1 MRDCDIEFTWPQMY
15 KNSFH
20 ISLQNLRDFVS
31 HSDLTACKIQG
42 GPPESQKRDANFDC
56 FYRWHFLR
64 KEHKWQP
71 NSTFQNLNS
80 IFFQWKYFIAFHYWK
95 VCRVRLEPKSYC
107 FKSPL
112 SNFTQFSIL
121 LVRMYSL

>member
-42 GPPESQKRDANFDC
+42 V
-56 FYRWHFLR
+56 
-64 KEHKWQP
+64 P
-71 NSTFQNLNS
+71 NQSLDGELK
-80 IFFQWKYFIAFHYWK
+80 IFGNA
-95 VCRVRLEPKSYC
+95 
-107 FKSPL
+107 
-112 SNFTQFSIL
+112 
-121 LVRMYSL
+121 